1 MGTDLIFRILLGL
14 LFIAFVAHRGYYNR
28 KFSRGDAN
36 TLKERK
42 DSLALKLAN
51 LLSIPALLATVIYI
65 IYPPWMAWSSIP
77 LPTWLRWGGVLVA
90 MVGFALLQWA
100 HQALGENWS
109 DTPRLLQEQAL
120 VASGPYRWVRH
131 PIYTAFLLI
140 MSSTLFISANWFIGA
155 LWTGMTT
162 IEVMSRMQYEEALLS
177 EHFGDQYVKYIK
189 RTGRLLPRMH
199 Q

>member
-14 LFIAFVAHRGYYNR
+14 LFIAFVAHRGYYTR
-28 KFSRGDAN
+28 KFNRGDGN
-36 TLKERK
+36 TLKERE

-51 LLSIPALLATVIYI
+51 LLSIPALLATALYI

-77 LPTWLRWGGVLVA
+77 LPTWLRWGGVMVA
-90 MVGFALLQWA
+90 MLGFALLQWA

-109 DTPRLLQEQAL
+109 DTPRLLQEQVL

-155 LWTGMTT
+155 LWIGMTA
-162 IEVMSRMQYEEALLS
+162 IEVVSRMQYEEALLS
-177 EHFGDQYVKYIK
+177 EHFGDQYLKYMK
-189 RTGRLLPRMH
+189 STGRLLPRMH